1 MRQDDLTVAGAGFL
15 PGFEAF
21 VATREDVA
29 RMTDEQID
37 LRFPANTGANL
48 KTSNPRLYSIAARL
62 FFEFGLSQ
70 REIAVMCKISRQ
82 TVAALVEAERP
93 TVEARAQKT
102 ARLRR
107 LRALEERSLAKLEGL
122 MHDDVACRKAGP
134 VAVAA
139 IWRQLAEAADKLDED
154 LRAEVVEARPA
165 AADKGEALADSV
177 KYLEA

>member
-1 MRQDDLTVAGAGFL
+1 MRQDHLTGAGFL

-21 VATREDVA
+21 VATRDDVA

-48 KTSNPRLYSIAARL
+48 KASNPRLYAIAARL
-62 FFEFGLSQ
+62 FFEFGCSQ
-70 REIAVMCKISRQ
+70 REVAVLCQISRQ

-107 LRALEERSLAKLEGL
+107 LRALEERSLSKLEGL

-139 IWRQLAEAADKLDED
+139 IWRQLSEAADKLDAE
-154 LRAEVVEARPA
+154 LQSEVVDAQPA
-165 AADKGEALADSV
+165 HIDCNDKGEPLADSI
-177 KYLEA
+177 KYLG